1 MLRERFEVRKFNLK
15 GQRGQHV
22 MNRHVI
28 LGGGVAGRR
37 AAEIIRKRSAEAEI
51 VIVDEQEEAF
61 YYRPML
67 GELLAGK
74 LGPEQII
81 SRDKERLAQLDVKV
95 LAGAKVASL
104 HPKGQQVVLAG
115 GERLAFDRALIASGM
130 LTEKITGD
138 DGTGRG
144 VVYLDTL
151 PDALHM
157 ASLVASARNAV
168 IYGASLQA
176 VNAVRGLRARGIN
189 CSVVL
194 PEERFWQGVLDPI
207 ASEILEERLN
217 QEGVSLIK
225 QTSIEDLVW
234 EDGELKAVVSS
245 TGEKLPADLLVVAA
259 PQTSRLDYLKDSD
272 LVRKNGVAVN
282 QNLRTKHENIFAAGD
297 VAAMPA
303 VHTGAVLHQ
312 PGWLSAW
319 RQGNVAGLNM
329 AGQETAHKGFPS
341 LRTKALDLDVVC
353 LGLSDPQGE
362 DVKEESGDYPYD
374 ELPYIYKKIV
384 YKREKV
390 VGAVFMGDASE
401 AGAVEGWIRK
411 GLKADQCDKK
421 VLDQMFLPRV
431 QAASAQGALCPICK
445 FQMQLGEQVEE
456 GSIDTCPVC
465 GVRLRLDRMPNGV
478 FRAVLAD

>member
-1 MLRERFEVRKFNLK
+1 
-15 GQRGQHV
+15 

-37 AAEIIRKRSAEAEI
+37 AAEVIRKRAAEAEI

-81 SRDKERLAQLDVKV
+81 ARDKERLSQLGVKV
-95 LAGAKVASL
+95 LAGTQVASID
-104 HPKGQQVVLAG
+104 PKAQEVVLG
-115 GERLAFDRALIASGM
+115 SGERLSFDKALIASGM
-130 LTEKITGD
+130 RTEKIAGD
-138 DGTGRG
+138 DGKGRG
-144 VVYLDTL
+144 IVYLDTL
-151 PDALHM
+151 PEALHM
-157 ASLVASARNAV
+157 ASLLDSARNAL

-176 VNAVRGLRARGIN
+176 INAVRGLRARGID
-189 CSVVL
+189 CSLVL

-207 ASEILEERLN
+207 ASEIVEDRLK
-217 QEGVSLIK
+217 QEGVTLIK
-225 QTSIEDLVW
+225 QTEIKDLVW
-234 EDGELKAVVSS
+234 EDGELKGVIPSK
-245 TGEKLPADLLVVAA
+245 GEKLPADLLVVAA
-259 PQTSRLDYLKDSD
+259 PQDPRLDYLEGSD
-272 LVRKNGVAVN
+272 LVGKNGVVVD

-297 VAAMPA
+297 VAALQA
-303 VHTGAVLHQ
+303 VHTGEMLPQ

-319 RQGNVAGLNM
+319 RQGNMAGLNM
-329 AGQETAHKGFPS
+329 AGQEAVYSGFPS

-384 YKREKV
+384 YKDRKV
-390 VGAVFMGDASE
+390 VGAVFIGDASE

-411 GLKADQCDKK
+411 GLKADECDKK
-421 VLDQMFLPRV
+421 VLDQMFLPRL
-431 QAASAQGALCPICK
+431 QASSALGALCPICK
-445 FQMQLGEQVEE
+445 FQMQLGEQVED
-456 GSIDTCPVC
+456 GSIETCPAC
-465 GVRLRLDRMPNGV
+465 GANFRLDRMPNGA

>member
-1 MLRERFEVRKFNLK
+1 
-15 GQRGQHV
+15 

-37 AAEIIRKRSAEAEI
+37 AAEVIRKRAAEAEI

-81 SRDKERLAQLDVKV
+81 AGDRERLAQLGVKV
-95 LAGAKVASL
+95 LAGTQVASL
-104 HPKGQQVVLAG
+104 DPKAQEVVLG
-115 GERLAFDRALIASGM
+115 SGERLSFDKALIASGM
-130 LTEKITGD
+130 RTERIAGD
-138 DGTGRG
+138 DGKGRG
-144 VVYLDTL
+144 IVYLDTL

-157 ASLVASARNAV
+157 ASLLGSARKAA

-176 VNAVRGLRARGIN
+176 INAVRGLRARGID
-189 CSVVL
+189 CFLVL

-207 ASEILEERLN
+207 ASEILEDRLK
-217 QEGVSLIK
+217 QEGVTLIK
-225 QTSIEDLVW
+225 QTEIKDLVW
-234 EDGELKAVVSS
+234 EDKELKGVIPSK
-245 TGEKLPADLLVVAA
+245 GEKLPVDLLVVATPQA
-259 PQTSRLDYLKDSD
+259 PRPGYLEGSD
-272 LVRKNGVAVN
+272 LVGENGVGVD

-297 VAAMPA
+297 VAALPA
-303 VHTGAVLHQ
+303 VHTGEVLPQ

-319 RQGNVAGLNM
+319 RQGNMAGLNM
-329 AGQETAHKGFPS
+329 VGQEAVYSGFPS

-353 LGLSDPQGE
+353 LGLSDAQGE

-384 YKREKV
+384 YKDRKV

-411 GLKADQCDKK
+411 GLKADECDKK
-421 VLDQMFLPRV
+421 VLEQMVLPRL
-431 QAASAQGALCPICK
+431 QPLSALGALCPICK
-445 FQMQLGEQVEE
+445 FQMQLGEQVED
-456 GSIDTCPVC
+456 GSVETCPAC
-465 GVRLRLDRMPNGV
+465 GACFRLDRMPNGA
-478 FRAVLAD
+478 FRAVLAG

>member
-1 MLRERFEVRKFNLK
+1 
-15 GQRGQHV
+15 

-37 AAEIIRKRSAEAEI
+37 AAEVIRKRAAEAEI

-81 SRDKERLAQLDVKV
+81 DRDKERLSQLGVKV
-95 LAGAKVASL
+95 LAGTQVASL
-104 HPKGQQVVLAG
+104 DPKAQEVVLG
-115 GERLAFDRALIASGM
+115 SGEHLSFDRALIASGM
-130 LTEKITGD
+130 RTEKIAGD

-144 VVYLDTL
+144 IVYLDTL
-151 PDALHM
+151 PEALHM
-157 ASLVASARNAV
+157 ASLFGSARNAL

-176 VNAVRGLRARGIN
+176 INAVRGLRARGID
-189 CSVVL
+189 CSLVL

-207 ASEILEERLN
+207 ASEILEDRLK
-217 QEGVSLIK
+217 QEGVTLIK
-225 QTSIEDLVW
+225 QTEIKDLVW
-234 EDGELKAVVSS
+234 EDAELKGVISS
-245 TGEKLPADLLVVAA
+245 KGEKLPADLLVVAT
-259 PQTSRLDYLKDSD
+259 PQDPRLDYLEGSD
-272 LVRKNGVAVN
+272 LVGKNGVVVD

-297 VAAMPA
+297 VAALPA
-303 VHTGAVLHQ
+303 VHTGEVLPQ

-319 RQGNVAGLNM
+319 RQGNMAGLNM
-329 AGQETAHKGFPS
+329 AGQEAVYSGFPS

-384 YKREKV
+384 YKDRKV
-390 VGAVFMGDASE
+390 IGAVFIGDASE

-411 GLKADQCDKK
+411 GLKADECDKK
-421 VLDQMFLPRV
+421 VLDQIFLPRL
-431 QAASAQGALCPICK
+431 QASSALGALCPICK
-445 FQMQLGEQVEE
+445 FQMQLGEQVED
-456 GSIDTCPVC
+456 GSIETCPAC
-465 GVRLRLDRMPNGV
+465 GARFRLDRMPNGA